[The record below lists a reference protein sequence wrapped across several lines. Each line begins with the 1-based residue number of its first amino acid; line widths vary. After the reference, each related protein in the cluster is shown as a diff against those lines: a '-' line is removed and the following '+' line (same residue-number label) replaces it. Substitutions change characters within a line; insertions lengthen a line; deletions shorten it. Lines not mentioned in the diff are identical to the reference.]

1 MATKNI
7 KKQRL
12 LETGSYIYLY
22 HIDEFIKLPVYPE
35 SITDNLQSTFAQTDA
50 LSRSAPVFTYSNSG
64 PRSMQF
70 QFQFH
75 RELLDQVNS
84 DGTSIASLEVGEDY
98 TDALIRKIQ
107 AVALPSYRQG
117 SMQVVPPMVAVRIGA
132 GEDIFIKGVVNGGV
146 TVSYAPPI
154 LGDGRYAL
162 VSIGFTVYEVDP
174 YDAETVAQL
183 GSFRGITQAF
193 KDKIYAM
200 ENMTGGSTTSS
211 NTNGRQGFTP
221 INKY

>member
-35 SITDNLQSTFAQTDA
+35 SITDTLQSTFAQTDA

-154 LGDGRYAL
+154 LSDGRYAL

-193 KDKIYAM
+193 KDKIYTM
-200 ENMTGGSTTSS
+200 ENMTGGYTTSS
-211 NTNGRQGFTP
+211 NTDGRQGFTP

>member
-1 MATKNI
+1 MATKNT

-107 AVALPSYRQG
+107 AVALPSYNQG

-154 LGDGRYAL
+154 LSDGRYAL

>member
-1 MATKNI
+1 MATTRT

-35 SITDNLQSTFAQTDA
+35 NITDNMQSTFAQTDA

-75 RELLDQVNS
+75 RQFLDEVNS
-84 DGTSIASLEVGEDY
+84 EGNSNASLNVDEDY

-107 AVALPSYRQG
+107 AAALPSYNQNA
-117 SMQVVPPMVAVRIGA
+117 MQVVPPMVAVRIGA
-132 GEDIFIKGVVNGGV
+132 GEDIFIKGIVNGGV
-146 TVSYAPPI
+146 TVSYSPPI
-154 LGDGRYAL
+154 LKNGRYAL
-162 VSIGFTVYEVDP
+162 ISIGFTVYEVDP

-193 KDKIYAM
+193 KDKVYRM
-200 ENMTGGSTTSS
+200 ENMNGGGSTPITQGRTTSPMTS
-211 NTNGRQGFTP
+211 
-221 INKY
+221 IK